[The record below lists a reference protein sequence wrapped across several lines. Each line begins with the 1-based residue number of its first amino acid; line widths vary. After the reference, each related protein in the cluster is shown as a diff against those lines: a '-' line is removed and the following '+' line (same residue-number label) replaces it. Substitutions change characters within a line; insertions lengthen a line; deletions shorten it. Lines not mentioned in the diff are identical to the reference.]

1 MERKGGVFYIGSV
14 VCFVNVGIVVQFVVG
29 VFSIRSVV
37 CFVTYIF
44 ETYIFETQCAMVKS

>member
-1 MERKGGVFYIGSV
+1 MACMERKG
-14 VCFVNVGIVVQFVVG
+14 G

-44 ETYIFETQCAMVKS
+44 ETQCAMVKS